1 MTSRRD
7 FLKTASAA
15 ALAAGA
21 AHPLLSLASGSS
33 SAADSAYEHA
43 AISIPGKDGMI
54 VRSARFLDL
63 ETPVEFMTDW
73 ITPVNHFFVRNHMFE
88 PAKFDAKAWQLS
100 ITGEVEK
107 PLTFTLAA
115 LEKLS
120 LHSVVNAMECAG
132 NGRSLQN
139 PKVPG
144 IQWGKGAVG
153 NARFSGPSL
162 KTLLEK
168 AGVKDTAKH
177 VQFRGL
183 DQVPGKVPPFIRSIP
198 IDKAMDADTL
208 IATQMNGSPLTAHHG
223 FPARAITPG
232 WAGAASCKWLTEITV
247 LDKPAEG
254 NFMNPGYRL
263 PNTPVKPGDAVKPED
278 THSVTALTVKSLIA
292 APSDGARL
300 RQRAQVIQGVA
311 WAGEADIT
319 KVEISTDAGAT
330 WSEAQLGKDQAKY
343 AWRLWSYK
351 WKPAKSGDY
360 TILSR
365 ATDSQGRVQPE
376 APVWNPS
383 GYLYNAYDQVKV
395 NINVQA

>member
-1 MTSRRD
+1 LTSRRD
-7 FLKTASAA
+7 FLKTASAV
-15 ALAAGA
+15 ALAAS
-21 AHPLLSLASGSS
+21 PLFSCATSWAGE
-33 SAADSAYEHA
+33 DSAI
-43 AISIPGKDGMI
+43 AISGKDGMI
-54 VRSARFLDL
+54 VRSTRFLDL
-63 ETPVEFMTDW
+63 ETPVEFMTEW

-88 PAKFDAKAWQLS
+88 PAKFDAKVWQLS

-107 PLTFTLAA
+107 PLTLTLAD

-120 LHSVVNAMECAG
+120 SHSVVNTMECAG
-132 NGRSLQN
+132 NGRALQN

-153 NARFSGPSL
+153 NARFAGPSL

-168 AGVKDTAKH
+168 AGVKDAAKH

-208 IATQMNGSPLTAHHG
+208 IATQMNGAPLTPHHG
-223 FPARAITPG
+223 FPARVLTPG

-254 NFMNPGYRL
+254 NFMSPGYRL
-263 PNTPVKPGDAVKPED
+263 PNTPVKPGEAVKPED

-292 APSDGARL
+292 APSEGVKLKHGAH
-300 RQRAQVIQGVA
+300 VIQGVA
-311 WAGEADIT
+311 WAGVADIT
-319 KVEISTDAGAT
+319 KIEISADGGAT
-330 WSEAQLGKDQAKY
+330 WNEATLGKDNAKY
-343 AWRLWSYK
+343 AWRLWSYN
-351 WKPAKSGDY
+351 WKPARSGDY
-360 TILSR
+360 VILSR
-365 ATDSQGRVQPE
+365 ATDSLGRVQPE

-395 NINVQA
+395 NVQA

>member
-1 MTSRRD
+1 LTSRRN
-7 FLKTASAA
+7 FLITAAVLAASAS
-15 ALAAGA
+15 
-21 AHPLLSLASGSS
+21 HPLLSWA
-33 SAADSAYEHA
+33 AADSACPSSPGLGDERCIA
-43 AISIPGKDGMI
+43 IPGKDGMI

-63 ETPVEFMTDW
+63 ETQVEFMTDW

-88 PAKFDAKAWQLS
+88 PARFDAKSWQLS
-100 ITGEVEK
+100 ITGEVDK
-107 PLTFTLAA
+107 PLTLTLAN
-115 LEKLS
+115 LEKLP
-120 LHSVVNAMECAG
+120 LHSVVNTMECAG

-168 AGVKDTAKH
+168 AGLKDSAKH

-198 IDKAMDADTL
+198 IEKAMDTDT
-208 IATQMNGSPLTAHHG
+208 IVATHMNGSPLTPHHG
-223 FPARAITPG
+223 FPARAVTPG
-232 WAGAASCKWLTEITV
+232 WVGAASCKWLAEITV

-278 THSVTALTVKSLIA
+278 THALTALAIKSLIA
-292 APSDGARL
+292 APSEGAKL
-300 RQRAQVIQGVA
+300 RRQACLIQGTA

-319 KVEISTDAGAT
+319 RVEISTDSGAT
-330 WSEAQLGKDQAKY
+330 WNEAKLGKDQAKY
-343 AWRLWSYK
+343 AWRLWSYNWNPVK
-351 WKPAKSGDY
+351 AGDY

-376 APVWNPS
+376 TPAWNPS

-395 NINVQA
+395 NVQA

>member
-7 FLKTASAA
+7 FLKAASAA

-21 AHPLLSLASGSS
+21 AHPLLSWAGE
-33 SAADSAYEHA
+33 DSA
-43 AISIPGKDGMI
+43 ITIPGKDGMI
-54 VRSARFLDL
+54 VRSSRFLDL

-73 ITPVNHFFVRNHMFE
+73 ITPVNHFYVRNHMFE
-88 PAKFDAKAWQLS
+88 PARFDAKGQLS

-107 PLTFTLAA
+107 PLTLTLAD

-120 LHSVVNAMECAG
+120 LHSVVNTMECAG
-132 NGRSLQN
+132 NGRALQN

-168 AGVKDTAKH
+168 AGVKGTAKH

-208 IATQMNGSPLTAHHG
+208 VATSMNGAPLTLHHG
-223 FPARAITPG
+223 FPARAVTPG
-232 WAGAASCKWLTEITV
+232 WAGAASCKWLTEITI

-254 NFMNPGYRL
+254 NFMSPGYRL
-263 PNTPVKPGDAVKPED
+263 PNTPVKPGEAVKPED

-292 APSDGARL
+292 APSHGAKL
-300 RQRAQVIQGVA
+300 KPGAHVIQGVA
-311 WAGEADIT
+311 WAGEANIT
-319 KVEISTDAGAT
+319 KVEISTDAGAM
-330 WSEAQLGKDQAKY
+330 WNEAKLGKDQAKY
-343 AWRLWSYK
+343 AWRLWSYN
-351 WKPAKSGDY
+351 WKPTTGGEY

-365 ATDSQGRVQPE
+365 ATDSQGRVQPDVS
-376 APVWNPS
+376 VWNPS
-383 GYLYNAYDQVKV
+383 GYLYNAFDQVKV
-395 NINVQA
+395 NVQA

>member
-21 AHPLLSLASGSS
+21 AHHPLLSW
-33 SAADSAYEHA
+33 AAEDFVP
-43 AISIPGKDGMI
+43 IPGKDGLI
-54 VRSARFLDL
+54 VRSSRFLDL
-63 ETPVEFMTDW
+63 ETPVEFMTSW

-88 PAKFDAKAWQLS
+88 PAKFDAKMWQLS
-100 ITGEVEK
+100 ITGEVVK
-107 PLTFTLAA
+107 PFTLTLAD

-120 LHSVVNAMECAG
+120 VHSIVNTMECAG

-168 AGVKDTAKH
+168 AGVKDSAKH
-177 VQFRGL
+177 VHFRGL

-198 IDKAMDADTL
+198 IDKAIDADTL
-208 IATQMNGSPLTAHHG
+208 VATKMNGAPLTAHHG
-223 FPARAITPG
+223 YPARAVTPG
-232 WAGAASCKWLTEITV
+232 WAGAPSCKWLTEITV

-254 NFMNPGYRL
+254 DFMSPGYRL
-263 PNTPVKPGDAVKPED
+263 PNAPVKPGEAVKPED
-278 THSVTALTVKSLIA
+278 THSVTALTIKSLIA
-292 APSDGARL
+292 APSDGAKL
-300 RQRAQVIQGVA
+300 RPHAYLIQGVA
-311 WAGEADIT
+311 WAGEADVT

-330 WSEAQLGKDQAKY
+330 WSEAKLGRDQAKY
-343 AWRLWSYK
+343 AWRLWNYN

-360 TILSR
+360 VIFSR

-395 NINVQA
+395 HVQA